1 MTKKII
7 ILLTLIFVFSK
18 SASAFHLGDHT
29 DITRQA
35 LKEFEKCYPHIFH
48 TEEPF
53 FILTSD
59 LEEDL
64 NVVRKDL
71 LFSHYFNPDK
81 VLPMFRKD
89 SLARILDLS
98 ADIKNDHNSIL
109 LYMHL
114 GHALHHLQDMS
125 VPAHVVPIT
134 HGLNDT
140 FETYNLKNKDTE
152 LGLSCQDLENLA
164 QQVTSLP
171 DLLVAAA
178 RKTLT
183 EIDHLSVPVTR
194 LDSKGNINFSV
205 PGKTFWQRADGNDF
219 GHYGS
224 LGEHFGETEI
234 RFARNVKIKV
244 SEKFYETFKNHA
256 LKKAVIHSWIALYQ
270 FHRPLE
276 KGNRRVL
283 QSPDI
288 NPISYFQTDNLRRLV
303 QVFSL

>member
-1 MTKKII
+1 MTKKI
-7 ILLTLIFVFSK
+7 LLFTLIVVFSK
-18 SASAFHLGDHT
+18 SSLAFHLGDHT
-29 DITRQA
+29 DITRRA
-35 LKEFEKCYPHIFH
+35 LKEFEKCYPQVFQK
-48 TEEPF
+48 EEPF
-53 FILTSD
+53 FLLTSD

-98 ADIKNDHNSIL
+98 ADLKNDHNSIL

-114 GHALHHLQDMS
+114 GHALHHLQDMA

-134 HGLNDT
+134 HGFNDT

-152 LGLSCQDLENLA
+152 LGLSCHDLEKLA
-164 QQVTSLP
+164 QQIPSLP
-171 DLLVAAA
+171 ELLVAAA

-183 EIDHLSVPVTR
+183 EIDTLSVPITR
-194 LDSKGNINFSV
+194 LDSTGTTNFAV
-205 PGKTFWQRADGNDF
+205 PGRTFWQRVAGNDF

-224 LGEHFGETEI
+224 LGAHFGETEI
-234 RFARNVKIKV
+234 LFAGNIKIKV
-244 SEKFYETFKNHA
+244 SENFYQTFKNHA
-256 LKKAVIHSWIALYQ
+256 FQKAVIDSWIALYQ

-276 KGNRRVL
+276 KENQRVL
-283 QSPDI
+283 GLADI
-288 NPISYFQTDNLRRLV
+288 NPIAYFQSENLRKLA
-303 QVFSL
+303 QLISL